1 MKKWFS
7 LTPLAVF
14 LLFYLVISVIAKDFY
29 IVPITVAFVLTSI
42 YAICITQS
50 LPLEKR
56 IKQFSQGAA
65 KPDIMLMIWIFILAG
80 AFAQSAKVMGA
91 VDATV
96 GLTLKLLPDSM
107 LLPGLFFATCFV
119 SLSIGTSVGTVVALT
134 PMAVGIAEQTELSIP
149 FVVGIVVGGAFFGD
163 NLSFISDTTIVATRT
178 QHCKMSDKFKVN
190 VRIVTP
196 AALLVLLYYFFRGMN
211 IEASASSADF
221 HWLKV
226 IPYLIVLITAAS
238 GVNVLIVLSIGILFS
253 GLIGICLD
261 SFDFFGWLAALSEGI
276 MGMSELIIVTLLA
289 GGVLEL
295 IRIGGGIDFIVHS
308 LTRRVN
314 GKRGAEFT
322 IALLVVFT
330 NFCTANNTVALM
342 TVGSIANNIAKRFG
356 IDNRRSASILDTSSC
371 FAQSIIP
378 YGAQLLIAAGLASI
392 SPVSIIPHLCYP
404 FVMTLFVV
412 LCIVFRYPRKY
423 AR

>member
-14 LLFYLVISVIAKDFY
+14 LLFYLVISIIAKDFY
-29 IVPITVAFVLTSI
+29 LVPITVAFVLTSI
-42 YAICITQS
+42 YAVCITRS

-56 IKQFSQGAA
+56 VKYFSQGAA

-96 GLTLKLLPDSM
+96 GLTLKLLPESM

-149 FVVGIVVGGAFFGD
+149 FVVGVVVGGAFFGD

-196 AALLVLLYYFFRGMN
+196 AALLVLLCYFFRGMN
-211 IEASASSADF
+211 IEASASTADF

-226 IPYLIVLITAAS
+226 IPYLIVLIAAAS
-238 GVNVLIVLSIGILFS
+238 GVNVLLVLSIGILFS
-253 GLIGICLD
+253 GSIGIFLG

-276 MGMSELIIVTLLA
+276 TGMSELIIVTLLA

-308 LTRRVN
+308 LTRHIN

-342 TVGSIANNIAKRFG
+342 TVGSIANDIAQRFG

-392 SPVSIIPHLCYP
+392 SPVSIIPHLYYP
-404 FVMTLFVV
+404 FIMAMFIV
-412 LCIVFRYPRKY
+412 LCIVFRYPKKY